1 MNLASV
7 IGRSTDGGSL
17 ILDLILCMRASSI
30 IVFTSSIIM
39 LYVYLKI
46 LLYTHIEE
54 LILSIQHSYRETM

>member
-17 ILDLILCMRASSI
+17 MLALILCMRASSI

-46 LLYTHIEE
+46 LLY
-54 LILSIQHSYRETM
+54 